1 MTGRARWRG
10 KGPGTVD
17 RKSLPSRLRHTF
29 VSRLFVGRLPVRFPA
44 GHGYFG
50 ADVRP
55 ASASD
60 RLAGRRMSRTA
71 ASCRSE
77 IRAVRMRDVRKGTTG
92 ARKSRS
98 KKRAS
103 DRLDRFRWVAL
114 RKASSCVVP
123 YGPGSVRGSAVF
135 RDEAGRAV
143 AGRFSGVFALLV
155 HGTCRTVERG
165 MPWCGKCGSTDG
177 PEILRRANGR
187 ATIESRYR
195 GAVSLGFRSGFGRI
209 VGQRGKRFGRKSGR
223 CGSRNRFRGMPF
235 PLPEFAM
242 GYESGYG
249 GFYRERRWGE
259 SGAAFVGCRF
269 RAGTRRERPEYA
281 RRAMP
286 PCPSRSFERGA
297 RRSGFRRS

>member
-1 MTGRARWRG
+1 MAVAVPRVFFAVGA
-10 KGPGTVD
+10 V
-17 RKSLPSRLRHTF
+17 
-29 VSRLFVGRLPVRFPA
+29 VSVSCASAEFVGRPRRQELRDRPNAFLRGAGAGDGKSAVARERSGNGGSEVASRPAAPYVRLPPVRGRQPVRFPA

-55 ASASD
+55 DSASD

-77 IRAVRMRDVRKGTTG
+77 IRTVRVRDVRKGTTG

-114 RKASSCVVP
+114 RDASSCVVP

-135 RDEAGRAV
+135 RDEAGRTV
-143 AGRFSGVFALLV
+143 AGRFSGVFALSV

-195 GAVSLGFRSGFGRI
+195 GTVSLGSRSGFGRI
-209 VGQRGKRFGRKSGR
+209 VGRGGRRFGRKSGG
-223 CGSRNRFRGMPF
+223 CGSRNRFSRY
-235 PLPEFAM
+235 AV
-242 GYESGYG
+242 S
-249 GFYRERRWGE
+249 
-259 SGAAFVGCRF
+259 S
-269 RAGTRRERPEYA
+269 AGI
-281 RRAMP
+281 
-286 PCPSRSFERGA
+286 CNGVN
-297 RRSGFRRS
+297 GV